1 MREAGPGVDIVLS
14 GDNFPYK
21 RKIGELVIT
30 YTGVV
35 AGNTFTGTVDI
46 GGYKLPYT
54 GVRVNAGK

>member
-1 MREAGPGVDIVLS
+1 VDIVLS
-14 GDNFPYK
+14 GDNFSYK